1 MKYDVSKLY
10 RLVSNDPRCSTAW
23 NINSCCFILLYSIN
37 DLQYKLTSCLA
48 SYGMKTHRNYSQQE
62 NCFYAKLTC
71 WWERSDSFANS
82 LPQFVFCSNKTDS
95 FFTFYNC
102 WHFIV
107 LTPGLGR
114 STYFP
119 ARSSQIE
126 GSRHVKPK
134 KYLPS
139 FERSEPTPICT
150 NVRTQLNQQ
159 NGSSSQNAWLEHN
172 KHSQGRNFLGRW
184 DGNHFRND
192 KYCIFRRESADRKML
207 DRSGEKGVAGASF
220 RGWWGGV
227 FADDLVLN

>member
-1 MKYDVSKLY
+1 LLAARWSPLSPPSFRAVTRAPRERSKSNTAVWPSLADQRRGVKPWSSLQRKDQWSCQIKYDFSKLY
-10 RLVSNDPRCSTAW
+10 HFVSNDPRCSTVW

-37 DLQYKLTSCLA
+37 DLQYTSCLA

-71 WWERSDSFANS
+71 RWERSDSFANS

-95 FFTFYNC
+95 LFTFYNC

-126 GSRHVKPK
+126 GSRHVKLK
-134 KYLPS
+134 RYLPS

-150 NVRTQLNQQ
+150 NVRTQLTNRTE
-159 NGSSSQNAWLEHN
+159 AV
-172 KHSQGRNFLGRW
+172 HSTH
-184 DGNHFRND
+184 D
-192 KYCIFRRESADRKML
+192 
-207 DRSGEKGVAGASF
+207 
-220 RGWWGGV
+220 
-227 FADDLVLN
+227 